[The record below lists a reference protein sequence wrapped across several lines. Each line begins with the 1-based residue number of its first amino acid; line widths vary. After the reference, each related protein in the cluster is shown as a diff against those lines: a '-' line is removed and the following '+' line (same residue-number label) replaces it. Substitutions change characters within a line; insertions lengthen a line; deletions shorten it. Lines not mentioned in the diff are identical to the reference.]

1 MWELN
6 YDIRT
11 LFNTF
16 LNVDTQDDGGEEVQ
30 ATLGSQVLV
39 LGKVYVASGNIQRFG
54 VPFFPRGTA
63 SKVQWVVLG
72 FGLFFFKIKRSHKPF
87 LFLLSQILECVDVS
101 SFLHLVKFLVFLY
114 FVIDFLSL
122 QISLLFIIMS
132 FFFLPPSSF
141 PSFLSFPLFFSSLL
155 CHHLHLFFPPSSFS
169 INVHLHQLSTPL
181 AMLHQIFP
189 PLDLHLIICIT
200 HNLTSITSHHTHQIV
215 APYLCLLLIDVI
227 VTKKIGSITTIVP
240 KIITKWT
247 NNYSVIFIEWICMIF
262 PNTSTSPPLPLIQLC
277 MNYLTSYFNQITLW
291 INSLRTH
298 SHEPTGLMMAFPAH
312 DGTHCQQ

>member
-101 SFLHLVKFLVFLY
+101 SFLH

-141 PSFLSFPLFFSSLL
+141 PSFLSFPLFFLR
-155 CHHLHLFFPPSSFS
+155 
-169 INVHLHQLSTPL
+169 
-181 AMLHQIFP
+181 
-189 PLDLHLIICIT
+189 
-200 HNLTSITSHHTHQIV
+200 
-215 APYLCLLLIDVI
+215 YY
-227 VTKKIGSITTIVP
+227 VT
-240 KIITKWT
+240 
-247 NNYSVIFIEWICMIF
+247 
-262 PNTSTSPPLPLIQLC
+262 
-277 MNYLTSYFNQITLW
+277 
-291 INSLRTH
+291 
-298 SHEPTGLMMAFPAH
+298 
-312 DGTHCQQ
+312 